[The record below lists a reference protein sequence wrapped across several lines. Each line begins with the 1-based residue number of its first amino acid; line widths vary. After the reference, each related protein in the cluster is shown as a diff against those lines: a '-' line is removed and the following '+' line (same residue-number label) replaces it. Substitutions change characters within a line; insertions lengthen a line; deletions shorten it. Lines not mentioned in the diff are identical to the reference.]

1 MKMRKKSSKKRFKV
15 ATTSFLAAVLL
26 SLSLSLNSS
35 KVYMAEE
42 NVEVTTENVNENER
56 NLPEVRTRAAEG
68 DGDDI
73 AVLPKIPTPITP
85 GFYADKKEA
94 EEVEFDPDNGNID
107 IEENVNYIPLGKV
120 QLVDKATG
128 NVIAQQI
135 YANDPSDATK
145 AARTKLPKVPEGYKF
160 VSENLTLQNS
170 AIEKV
175 TKVHKGQGGGKEII
189 KSEIT
194 LTKVGDDLFFDP
206 TNDQVQPLVDGAAFS
221 YSQGNNVIFYIVKNE
236 PEKPAE
242 EPNKP
247 ETPKEEPKKPE
258 PKKPEPKRENPAP
271 KRGLPKTGVETT
283 SVVVPTLGAILAGFA
298 FRRNRKNK

>member
-26 SLSLSLNSS
+26 SLSLNSS

-42 NVEVTTENVNENER
+42 TENVKENER

-242 EPNKP
+242 EPNNP

>member
-26 SLSLSLNSS
+26 SLSLNSS

-42 NVEVTTENVNENER
+42 NVEVTNER

-128 NVIAQQI
+128 NVIAQQV

-194 LTKVGDDLFFDP
+194 LTKVGDDLFFNP
-206 TNDQVQPLVDGAAFS
+206 TNDQVQPLVDGASFS

-236 PEKPAE
+236 PEKPA
-242 EPNKP
+242 
-247 ETPKEEPKKPE
+247 EEPKKPE

>member
-1 MKMRKKSSKKRFKV
+1 MKMRNKSSKKRFKV
-15 ATTSFLAAVLL
+15 ATTSVLAAVL
-26 SLSLSLNSS
+26 LSLSLNSS

-68 DGDDI
+68 DRDDI
-73 AVLPKIPTPITP
+73 AVLPKIPTPVNP
-85 GFYADKKEA
+85 GVYADRKEVGEA
-94 EEVEFDPDNGNID
+94 EIDPDNGNID
-107 IEENVNYIPLGKV
+107 IVENVNYIALGKV

-128 NVIAQQI
+128 NVIAQQV

-206 TNDQVQPLVDGAAFS
+206 TNDQVQPLVDGASFS
-221 YSQGNNVIFYIVKNE
+221 HSQGNNVIFYIVKNE

-258 PKKPEPKRENPAP
+258 LKKPEPKRENPAP

>member
-1 MKMRKKSSKKRFKV
+1 MRKKSSKNRFKV
-15 ATTSFLAAVLL
+15 ASTSVLAAVLI
-26 SLSLSLNSS
+26 SLSLNSS
-35 KVYMAEE
+35 KVYVAEE

-56 NLPEVRTRAAEG
+56 NLPEVRTRAVEG

-73 AVLPKIPTPITP
+73 VVLPKVPTPVTP
-85 GFYADKKEA
+85 GVYADRKEVG
-94 EEVEFDPDNGNID
+94 EVEIDPNNGDID
-107 IEENVNYIPLGKV
+107 IEEKVNYIALGKV

-128 NVIAQQI
+128 NVIAQQV
-135 YANDPSDATK
+135 YTNDPIDATK

-206 TNDQVQPLVDGAAFS
+206 TNDQVQPLVDGASFS

-271 KRGLPKTGVETT
+271 KRGLPKTDVETT

>member
-15 ATTSFLAAVLL
+15 ATTSVLAAVL
-26 SLSLSLNSS
+26 LSLSLNSS

-42 NVEVTTENVNENER
+42 NVEVTTENVNKNER
-56 NLPEVRTRAAEG
+56 NLPKVRTRATEG

-73 AVLPKIPTPITP
+73 AVLPKIPTPVTP

-128 NVIAQQI
+128 NVIAQQV
-135 YANDPSDATK
+135 YANNPSDATK

-206 TNDQVQPLVDGAAFS
+206 TNDQVQPLVDGASFS

>member
-26 SLSLSLNSS
+26 SLSLNSS
-35 KVYMAEE
+35 KVYMA
-42 NVEVTTENVNENER
+42 
-56 NLPEVRTRAAEG
+56 
-68 DGDDI
+68 
-73 AVLPKIPTPITP
+73 
-85 GFYADKKEA
+85 
-94 EEVEFDPDNGNID
+94 
-107 IEENVNYIPLGKV
+107 EENVNYIPLGKV

-128 NVIAQQI
+128 NVIAQQV

-194 LTKVGDDLFFDP
+194 LTKVGDDLFFNP
-206 TNDQVQPLVDGAAFS
+206 TNDQVQPLVDGASFS

-236 PEKPAE
+236 PEKPA
-242 EPNKP
+242 
-247 ETPKEEPKKPE
+247 EEPKKPE

>member
-15 ATTSFLAAVLL
+15 ATTSFLAAVL
-26 SLSLSLNSS
+26 LSLSLNSS

-160 VSENLTLQNS
+160 VSENLTLQYS

-247 ETPKEEPKKPE
+247 ETPKEEPKKPD

>member
-26 SLSLSLNSS
+26 SLSLNSS

-42 NVEVTTENVNENER
+42 NVEVTTKNVNENER
-56 NLPEVRTRAAEG
+56 NLPEVRTRAAQG

-73 AVLPKIPTPITP
+73 AVLPKIPTPVTP
-85 GFYADKKEA
+85 GVYADRKEVG
-94 EEVEFDPDNGNID
+94 ETEIDPDNGNID
-107 IEENVNYIPLGKV
+107 IVEEVNYISLGKV

-128 NVIAQQI
+128 NVIAQQV
-135 YANDPSDATK
+135 YANDPNDATK

-175 TKVHKGQGGGKEII
+175 TKVHKGQGEGKEII

-194 LTKVGDDLFFDP
+194 LTKVGDDLFFNP
-206 TNDQVQPLVDGAAFS
+206 TNDQVQPLVDGASFS

-258 PKKPEPKRENPAP
+258 SKKPEPKRENPAP

>member
-1 MKMRKKSSKKRFKV
+1 MKMKKKSSKNRFKV
-15 ATTSFLAAVLL
+15 ASTSVLAAVLI
-26 SLSLSLNSS
+26 SLSLNSS
-35 KVYMAEE
+35 KVYVAEE

-56 NLPEVRTRAAEG
+56 NLPEVRTRAVEG

-73 AVLPKIPTPITP
+73 VVLPKVPTPVTP
-85 GFYADKKEA
+85 GVYADRKEVG
-94 EEVEFDPDNGNID
+94 EVEIDPNNGDID
-107 IEENVNYIPLGKV
+107 IEEKVNYIALGKV

-128 NVIAQQI
+128 NVIAQQV
-135 YANDPSDATK
+135 YTNDPSDATK

>member
-26 SLSLSLNSS
+26 SLSLNSS

-42 NVEVTTENVNENER
+42 NVEVTTENFNENER